1 MNYEDEKE
9 GLSLRSSITKLPLFT
24 ILNPPPIMNSPERS
38 GMLTPP
44 LHAAATIPFRWE
56 DEPGKPKPFTT
67 LIHITTDF
75 NNGGGYVPKS
85 LELPP
90 RLLIEAHLSK
100 LPSPTTVLDGPYVVK
115 SSRFQSLSFR
125 MTGGS
130 GSGGSFRENSSRSP
144 DERGKGK
151 KLFGSWKRIKSPLM
165 GNKGEIGRSYV
176 FPDRESSSVDDDDGY
191 FSEVYVKKKKNS
203 TRIKRVE
210 SFSILSDSKSHFWG
224 NIYQGLK
231 HVIVPWRGRKQKK
244 DGFII
249 IN

>member
-1 MNYEDEKE
+1 MGYEQEDEDE
-9 GLSLRSSITKLPLFT
+9 ELSLSSITKLPLLT
-24 ILNPPPIMNSPERS
+24 ILNPPSIMNSPERS

-56 DEPGKPKPFTT
+56 DEPGKPKPCTALVHFTD
-67 LIHITTDF
+67 L
-75 NNGGGYVPKS
+75 NNGGDFAPKS

-90 RLLIEAHLSK
+90 RLLIEANLSK
-100 LPSPTTVLDGPYVVK
+100 LPSPSTVLDGPFVSK

-125 MTGGS
+125 MVGGS
-130 GSGGSFRENSSRSP
+130 GWSFRENPCLSP
-144 DERGKGK
+144 ERGKEK
-151 KLFGSWKRIKSPLM
+151 KLFGSWKRIRSPLM
-165 GNKGEIGRSYV
+165 GNHGNKGEIGRSYV
-176 FPDRESSSVDDDDGY
+176 FPDRESTVDDDGY

-203 TRIKRVE
+203 TRIKRVG
-210 SFSILSDSKSHFWG
+210 SFSVLSDSKSHFWE
-224 NIYQGLK
+224 NIYHGLK